1 MIKTREQSI
10 FDEVFKQCKL
20 LGYKVYDYKP
30 MNEVPYPFVE
40 MEDTSISYA
49 INKTDVK
56 GNVILSLSVWGLQ
69 TKRKEVSTMANSIL
83 EKCLRIK
90 HTDGYSWSL
99 NINSS
104 NIRILD
110 DRTTVT
116 PLKRAVIEL
125 EFNLR

>member
-1 MIKTREQSI
+1 
-10 FDEVFKQCKL
+10 
-20 LGYKVYDYKP
+20 

-40 MEDTSISYA
+40 MEDTSVSYA

-56 GNVILSLSVWGLQ
+56 GSVTLSLSVWGLQ

-83 EKCLRIK
+83 EKCLRIE